1 MIKRFLDIFFSLILL
16 VLLFP
21 IFIIISMIILLDS
34 GSPVFYLQD
43 RIGKDWK
50 IFKIIKFRTMEIGSD
65 LNGPSVSSIT
75 DTRITKFGSFLRM
88 WKLDEL
94 PQLINV
100 LKGDMSF
107 VGPRPE
113 VRKYAEFYR
122 DEYNLLLKVKPG
134 ISDFASINYR
144 HEGKML
150 NNAADIEEVYIK
162 EILPKKIELSKK
174 YVYDHSIIMDF
185 KILFLTIVTLLK

>member
-1 MIKRFLDIFFSLILL
+1 
-16 VLLFP
+16 
-21 IFIIISMIILLDS
+21 MIILLDS